1 MSDMIREAGWP
12 IFPVMIFGFSALAVS
27 LRHALLPQRSLMP
40 LFLSFAAATLVM
52 GALGTALGVQQSA
65 RHIGDV
71 PPEQRYIFL
80 IGLKESLN
88 CAAGA
93 LLIMLPACLAA
104 GIGSHRMAK
113 RLEAIV
119 SKSA

>member
-12 IFPVMIFGFSALAVS
+12 IYPIMIFGFCALAAS
-27 LRHALLPQRSLMP
+27 MRHALMPQRSLMP
-40 LFLSFAAATLVM
+40 LFLSFAAAKLVM

-65 RHIGDV
+65 RHIGEV
-71 PPEQRYIFL
+71 PPEQRYVFL
-80 IGLKESLN
+80 IGLSESLN

-93 LLIMLPACLAA
+93 LLLILPASLAA

-119 SKSA
+119 AKSA